1 MYLGQKVNVQIV
13 LLEIEYSGLS
23 LIFVIELWESSR
35 DPIKG
40 TSPTSGYIIL
50 L

>member
-1 MYLGQKVNVQIV
+1 MYLGQKVNVHIV
-13 LLEIEYSGLS
+13 LEIEYSGLS
-23 LIFVIELWESSR
+23 LMFLIELWESSR
-35 DPIKG
+35 DPVKG